1 MEKYLLTV
9 QNLAET
15 ATYTFDQNE
24 SFQVIASLTSE
35 KCNLY
40 YI

>member
-15 ATYTFDQNE
+15 AIYTLDQNE
-24 SFQVIASLTSE
+24 SFQMIASFASE
-35 KCNLY
+35 KCKLY